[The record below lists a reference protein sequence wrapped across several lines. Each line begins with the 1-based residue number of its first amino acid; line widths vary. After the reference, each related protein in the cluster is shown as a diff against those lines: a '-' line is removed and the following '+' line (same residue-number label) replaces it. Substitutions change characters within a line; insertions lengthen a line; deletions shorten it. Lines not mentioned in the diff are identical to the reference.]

1 MFLNTDQH
9 LPASKAFF
17 ESQLA
22 VCNAYLAE
30 IMASAGADFSNARV
44 AQALSQVSML
54 VGGIARNAPAG
65 SENAMARLLS
75 SVTSAHVS
83 CEQASQAR
91 QAARQALPQVQS
103 SCAPANAHGAIKPNL
118 LG

>member
-1 MFLNTDQH
+1 MFLTTDQH

-22 VCNAYLAE
+22 AYSGYLAE
-30 IMASAGADFSNARV
+30 IMSPASVEFSNARV

-54 VGGIARNAPAG
+54 VGDIAKNAPAG
-65 SENAMARLLS
+65 SENAMALLLS
-75 SVTSAHVS
+75 SLTSAHLS
-83 CEQASQAR
+83 CEQASEAHAR
-91 QAARQALPQVQS
+91 QAM
-103 SCAPANAHGAIKPNL
+103 APAKAQGALKSKRNL